1 MQHFPSRARDR
12 QLRLREELRAKY
24 PALAGRPPAPLPSDR
39 TAIVPGRHEGGDP
52 LMLPLAARLEHMQVI
67 GTTGAGKT
75 KFLEHCIRQ
84 DIIDGR
90 GVCVIDPHGNHPDSL
105 YRSLL
110 CWMER
115 HGFTSSRTV
124 HLIDPNA
131 GTHVTGLNPLA
142 RPSPDYDFS
151 VVAEAMQEA
160 LERLWGEEDMNTKPT
175 MQRVLSALLAAL
187 SELNLTLAEARLLF
201 DPADLHGVRAWAIR
215 TLANIDAREELQWL
229 DDIAAGQRGAQ
240 DFRAEITGP
249 RNRIA
254 KLTRNDAIRAMVG
267 QQGSGIDF
275 PAALD
280 HGHVI
285 LANLAPG
292 PRVSDKAAQLLGRL
306 LTRMLFFHCTRRR
319 NPRLPFFFYLDE
331 CQLYLSGDVSRFLAE
346 SRKYGV
352 GVVLSSQYRAQYEAA
367 GAEILEAVKNATNI
381 KTVFRIKDAD
391 EAAALADLVFRYD
404 LEAPVQA
411 LVKPTVVG
419 HRIRRL
425 ASDSVSDQFAVS
437 EMRSETYGE
446 AVSETCGVAHTVA
459 DTTGESTSESESQ
472 SVQSA
477 VSTSES
483 QSSGSA
489 NGWEVSTMMGPQTSV
504 FGAPN
509 VVGMSQGMSGQTQR
523 GASTGTQT
531 SRGES
536 AGHSRGHSSSRSHS
550 VSTTESESV
559 STTTSHA
566 RTVGRGETRGKALTT
581 GSQEALEPIYEERPT
596 AVHSLENIRYMA
608 GHALRSLT
616 AGRAAISFVDAG
628 GLKTMALSVARV
640 ESHALPEE
648 AFAALRTRVFEAS
661 PSALPY
667 DAALQ
672 NLTER
677 ERTVIERAN
686 GHALAEPDSPAAY
699 RTRKI
704 RPPKRNGLAKPNGHD
719 RAGNGVQ

>member
-1 MQHFPSRARDR
+1 M
-12 QLRLREELRAKY
+12 
-24 PALAGRPPAPLPSDR
+24 
-39 TAIVPGRHEGGDP
+39 PGRHEGGDP
-52 LMLPLAARLEHMQVI
+52 LILPLAARLEHMQVI

-84 DIIDGR
+84 DVIDGR

-110 CWMER
+110 CWMDEY
-115 HGFTSSRTV
+115 GFTTSRTV

-187 SELNLTLAEARLLF
+187 AELNLTLAEARLLF
-201 DPADLHGVRAWAIR
+201 DPADSHGVRAWAIR
-215 TLANIDAREELQWL
+215 TLANIDAREELEWL
-229 DDIAAGQRGAQ
+229 DGIASGQRGAQ
-240 DFRAEITGP
+240 DFRSEITGP

-254 KLTRNDAIRAMVG
+254 KLTRSDAIRAMVG
-267 QQGSGIDF
+267 QADSGIDF

-280 HGHVI
+280 NGHVI

-319 NPRLPFFFYLDE
+319 NPRRPFFFYLDE

-367 GAEILEAVKNATNI
+367 GTDILEAVKNATNI
-381 KTVFRIKDAD
+381 KAVFRIKDAD

-437 EMRSETYGE
+437 EMQSETHGE
-446 AVSETCGVAHTVA
+446 AVSETYGVSHTVA
-459 DTTGESTSESESQ
+459 DTTGESVSESDTESMQ
-472 SVQSA
+472 GA
-477 VSTSES
+477 VSVSES
-483 QSSGSA
+483 LSSGSA
-489 NGWEVSTMMGPQTSV
+489 NGWDVSTMTGPQTSA
-504 FGAPN
+504 FAAPS
-509 VVGMSQGMSGQTQR
+509 VAGMSQGMSGQTQR

-536 AGHSRGHSSSRSHS
+536 ASHSHGHSSSHSHS

-559 STTTSHA
+559 ATTMSYA
-566 RTVGRGETRGKALTT
+566 RTVGRGETRGKAHTT
-581 GSQEALEPIYEERPT
+581 GSQEAFEPIYEERPT
-596 AVHSLENIRYMA
+596 AVHSLDNIRYLA

-628 GLKTMALSVARV
+628 GLKTMSLSVARV

-648 AFAALRTRVFEAS
+648 AFAALRTKVFEAS
-661 PSALPY
+661 PSAVPY

-672 NLTER
+672 SLAER
-677 ERTVIERAN
+677 EQAVIERAKGEN
-686 GHALAEPDSPAAY
+686 IAEFDSPAAY
-699 RTRKI
+699 RTRKV
-704 RPPKRNGLAKPNGHD
+704 RPPKRTALAKPNGHG

>member
-1 MQHFPSRARDR
+1 MSRFPDRARDR

-39 TAIVPGRHEGGDP
+39 TAIVPGRHEGGGP
-52 LMLPLAARLEHMQVI
+52 LVLPLGARLEHMQVI

-90 GVCVIDPHGNHPDSL
+90 GVCVVDPHGNHPDSL

-115 HGFTSSRTV
+115 RGFTASRTV

-131 GTHVTGLNPLA
+131 GTHITGLNPLA
-142 RPSPDYDFS
+142 RPTPDYDFS

-187 SELNLTLAEARLLF
+187 AELNLTLTEARLLF
-201 DPADLHGVRAWAIR
+201 DPADSHGVRAWAIR
-215 TLANIDAREELQWL
+215 TLANIDAKEELEWL
-229 DDIAAGQRGAQ
+229 DAIASGQRGAQ

-267 QQGSGIDF
+267 QQESGIDF
-275 PAALD
+275 SAALD
-280 HGHVI
+280 NGHII

-319 NPRLPFFFYLDE
+319 NPREAFFFYLDE

-367 GAEILEAVKNATNI
+367 GADILEAVKNATNI
-381 KTVFRIKDAD
+381 KAVFRIKDAD

-425 ASDSVSDQFAVS
+425 ASESVSDQFAVS
-437 EMRSETYGE
+437 EMQSETHGE
-446 AVSETCGVAHTVA
+446 AVSETHGYSHSVA
-459 DTTGESTSESESQ
+459 DMTGESVSESESE

-477 VSTSES
+477 VSASES

-489 NGWEVSTMMGPQTSV
+489 SGWEVSTMMGPQTSA
-504 FGAPN
+504 FGAPTI
-509 VVGMSQGMSGQTQR
+509 VGMSQGMNGQTQR
-523 GASTGTQT
+523 AASTGTQT

-536 AGHSRGHSSSRSHS
+536 AGHSRGQSSSHSHS

-559 STTTSHA
+559 STTVSHA
-566 RTVGRGETRGKALTT
+566 RTVGRGETRGKAHTA
-581 GSQEALEPIYEERPT
+581 GSQEAFEPIYEERPS
-596 AVHSLENIRYMA
+596 AVHSLENIRHMA

-628 GLKTMALSVARV
+628 GLKSMSLSVARV
-640 ESHALPEE
+640 ESDALPEE
-648 AFAALRTRVFEAS
+648 DFAALRTRVFEAS
-661 PSALPY
+661 PSAVPY
-667 DAALQ
+667 EAALRHIA
-672 NLTER
+672 ER
-677 ERTVIERAN
+677 ERAVIEQAKGRPAD
-686 GHALAEPDSPAAY
+686 PDSPTAY
-699 RTRKI
+699 RTRKA
-704 RPPKRNGLAKPNGHD
+704 RPPKRNAPPNANGHG

>member
-1 MQHFPSRARDR
+1 VQGLGEWLNIGFQGGLAIFPKPARSPW
-12 QLRLREELRAKY
+12 LRR
-24 PALAGRPPAPLPSDR
+24 
-39 TAIVPGRHEGGDP
+39 V
-52 LMLPLAARLEHMQVI
+52 AAM
-67 GTTGAGKT
+67 
-75 KFLEHCIRQ
+75 
-84 DIIDGR
+84 
-90 GVCVIDPHGNHPDSL
+90 
-105 YRSLL
+105 
-110 CWMER
+110 
-115 HGFTSSRTV
+115 
-124 HLIDPNA
+124 
-131 GTHVTGLNPLA
+131 
-142 RPSPDYDFS
+142 
-151 VVAEAMQEA
+151 
-160 LERLWGEEDMNTKPT
+160 
-175 MQRVLSALLAAL
+175 
-187 SELNLTLAEARLLF
+187 
-201 DPADLHGVRAWAIR
+201 
-215 TLANIDAREELQWL
+215 
-229 DDIAAGQRGAQ
+229 
-240 DFRAEITGP
+240 
-249 RNRIA
+249 
-254 KLTRNDAIRAMVG
+254 
-267 QQGSGIDF
+267 
-275 PAALD
+275 
-280 HGHVI
+280 
-285 LANLAPG
+285 
-292 PRVSDKAAQLLGRL
+292 

-319 NPRLPFFFYLDE
+319 NPREPFFFYLDE

-411 LVKPTVVG
+411 LVKPAVVG

-425 ASDSVSDQFAVS
+425 ASDSVSDQFAVT
-437 EMRSETYGE
+437 EMRSETHGE

-472 SVQSA
+472 SMHSA
-477 VSTSES
+477 VSASES
-483 QSSGSA
+483 LSSGSTS
-489 NGWEVSTMMGPQTSV
+489 GWEVSTVMGPQTSV

-509 VVGMSQGMSGQTQR
+509 VVGMSQGMSSQTQR

-536 AGHSRGHSSSRSHS
+536 ATHLRGHSSSRSHS

-581 GSQEALEPIYEERPT
+581 GSQEAFEPIYEERPT
-596 AVHSLENIRYMA
+596 AVHSLENIRYLA

-628 GLKTMALSVARV
+628 GLKTMTLSVARV

-661 PSALPY
+661 PSALAY

-677 ERTVIERAN
+677 ERMVIERAK
-686 GHALAEPDSPAAY
+686 GLALAEPDSPAAY
-699 RTRKI
+699 RTRKV